1 MIMDIYDG
9 RESMK
14 DRPMKGFI
22 QVLQVLLFFV
32 GGIVIIAI
40 VVNKSPTTL
49 FAGLGASAA
58 ILMLVFKDSILGF
71 VAGIQLFC
79 LGIWGS
85 TLPKHISKQK
95 SVRSIWF
102 RRKCSGE
109 KERLLDK

>member
-40 VVNKSPTTL
+40 IVNKSPATL
-49 FAGLGASAA
+49 FAGLGFSGYFN
-58 ILMLVFKDSILGF
+58 VSIQRF
-71 VAGIQLFC
+71 HIRFC
-79 LGIWGS
+79 GGYPAFCQRYGS
-85 TLPKHISKQK
+85 SGDWVRFLPVTQMALY
-95 SVRSIWF
+95 
-102 RRKCSGE
+102 RK
-109 KERLLDK
+109 